1 MSARYPATIMVSCTV
16 PWDAREEID
25 VPYFRAQAAAA
36 LAAGYRH
43 LYVFGT
49 AGEGYA
55 VDTRRFTEVCTL
67 FREETAR
74 PDVHAMVGVIALSS
88 ATVIERIR
96 IAHDLGFR
104 AFQISLPRWEVPRD
118 AEVERFFRDVC
129 GAFPDS
135 VFMHYNTGRVG
146 RILGADHY
154 RRWIDAVPNL
164 VATKTMTADITLV
177 GRLVAEVP
185 ELMHFVSEPIYPYA
199 RQRGPCAILGTWA
212 LLAPERSW
220 ALFRAGA
227 EGRTDEAVGHGAW
240 FARLNDELFAEAMA
254 DPRID
259 GTYDK
264 SIVRLRAVPGFPLRM
279 LSPYLCLD
287 DAEVDVTAA
296 AVLRDRFPDCR

>member
-1 MSARYPATIMVSCTV
+1 MSARYPATVMVSCTV
-16 PWDAREEID
+16 PWDARDEID
-25 VPYFRAQAAAA
+25 VPRFRAQAAAA
-36 LAAGYRH
+36 RAAGLRPM
-43 LYVFGT
+43 YVIGT

-55 VDTRRFTEVCTL
+55 VDTRRFTEVCRL
-67 FREETAR
+67 FREETAD
-74 PDVHAMVGVIALSS
+74 PGIHAMVGVIALST
-88 ATVIERIR
+88 ATVIERVR

-104 AFQISLPRWEVPRD
+104 AFQLSLPRWDVLRD
-118 AEVERFFRDVC
+118 AEVERFFREVC
-129 GAFPDS
+129 GAFPDA

-154 RRWIDAVPNL
+154 RRWIADVPNL

-185 ELMHFVSEPIYPYA
+185 DLMHFVSEPIYPYA

-220 ALFRAGA
+220 ALFHAGA
-227 EGRTDEAVGHGAW
+227 EGRTAEAVAHGAW
-240 FARLNDELFAEAMA
+240 FTRLNEEVFAEAMA
-254 DPRID
+254 DARID

-264 SIVRLRAVPGFPLRM
+264 AIVRLRAVPDFPLRM

-287 DAEVDVTAA
+287 DAEVDGTAA
-296 AVLRDRFPDCR
+296 AVLRARFPDCR